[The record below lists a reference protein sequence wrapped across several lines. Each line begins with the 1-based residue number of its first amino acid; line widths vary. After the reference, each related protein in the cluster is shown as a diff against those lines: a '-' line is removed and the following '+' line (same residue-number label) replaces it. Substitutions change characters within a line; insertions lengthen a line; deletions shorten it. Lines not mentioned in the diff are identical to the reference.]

1 MFMIMNE
8 LQVVQQNGL
17 YHVLTQQGQLIS
29 MHYLPPDGQLM
40 YDNKTLDI
48 ITKAEAIRWGI
59 LKPKKSSR

>member
-1 MFMIMNE
+1 M
-8 LQVVQQNGL
+8 QVVQQNGL

-29 MHYLPPDGQLM
+29 THYLPPDGQLM

-59 LKPKKSSR
+59 IRPRKNSK